1 MSREGRLVAV
11 AALAIALAALRPVA
25 AQEAEKRRG
34 FTVTITSPAKDEF
47 VLGKTKIA
55 ATVKFDD
62 ADRIDRVEFLIGDQ
76 IVYVDRQAP
85 YEGFY
90 DFGETSRSWVVRAI
104 AYLKD
109 GISVS
114 DAVVTRKIVI
124 SHVEEVNRVILWV
137 SATDKNDKPIG
148 ELGRESFTLSEEGR
162 PMQLE
167 EFYLEDRPVTLAIL
181 LDSSL
186 SMRDKLKEVH
196 EAASAFVETI
206 RPDDRAFVIDFN
218 DNVFMI
224 QEPTS
229 DHEALRDAIA
239 STEALQGTAIHDALH
254 AAFRKLRG
262 IEGRRAI
269 VLLTDGR
276 DESSQIP
283 FGRILE
289 EAKLVGVPIYAIGV
303 GIDALDGS
311 SRKVLSQL
319 SDVTGGRAFFVKK
332 ADEISGAYRDI
343 ADELRRQYYVTYS
356 SPNRAFD
363 GRWIAIGVAPRN
375 ADWKVRARRGYFAV
389 R

>member
-1 MSREGRLVAV
+1 MNAARCFRL
-11 AALAIALAALRPVA
+11 AAAGLATIALGSGAIA
-25 AQEAEKRRG
+25 QDAERRKG
-34 FTVTITSPAKDEF
+34 FSVTITSPAKDEF
-47 VLGKTKIA
+47 VLGKSKIA

-62 ADRIDRVEFLIGDQ
+62 AAKIDRVEFLIGDRV
-76 IVYVDRQAP
+76 VYVDRDAP

-90 DFGETSRSWVVRAI
+90 DFGETSRSWVIRAV

-109 GISVS
+109 GLSVS
-114 DAVVTRKIVI
+114 DAVVTRKILI

-137 SATDKNDKPIG
+137 TATDKDDKPVT
-148 ELGRESFTLSEEGR
+148 EMSRESLKLFEDGL
-162 PMQLE
+162 PMTAE
-167 EFYLEDRPVTLAIL
+167 EFYLEDRPVTLAIV

-196 EAASAFVETI
+196 SAASAFVETL
-206 RPDDRAFVIDFN
+206 RPEDQALVIDFN
-218 DNVFMI
+218 DNVFLI
-224 QEPTS
+224 QDATS
-229 DHEALRDAIA
+229 DQEALREAIS

-254 AAFRKLRG
+254 ASFRKLRSV
-262 IEGRRAI
+262 EGRKAI

-289 EAKLVGVPIYAIGV
+289 EAKMAGLPIYAIGV
-303 GIDALDGS
+303 GIDALEIS

-332 ADEISGAYRDI
+332 ADEISGAYRAI

-356 SPNRAFD
+356 SPNKAFD
-363 GRWIAIGVAPRN
+363 GRWITIRVDGVQ
-375 ADWKVRARRGYFAV
+375 ADWKVRSRRGYFAV